1 MKILFTGGG
10 SGGHFYPIIAI
21 AEEIRHI
28 ADKERLIAP
37 SLYFMAPDPYDKG
50 LLFNNDIT
58 YIHVPAGKLRRYLSL
73 ANVFDFFK
81 TVWGI
86 LVALVTIFRIYPDV
100 IVGKGGFGS
109 FPVLIAAKL
118 WSIPVI
124 IHESD
129 SVPGR
134 VNRWAG
140 KFAKR
145 VAVSFAE
152 ASSFFPAGKVA
163 YIGNPVR
170 HELLK
175 TASVFPKDFTPEPGR
190 KTILVI
196 GGSLGS
202 VTMNEAIFKILPD
215 ILTKYNIIHQTGKQ
229 NIAELIARAS
239 VTLQNHPYKNAYHP
253 VGYIQANELSSIGQ
267 LVDLIISRSG
277 STIFEIALWKKPSI
291 LIPIADSNGDHQR
304 ENAYNYARSGASSII
319 EEYNLTSTILK
330 SEIEKLLDND
340 SKLAKMSEHAGR
352 FAKQDSAG
360 VIAREIIT
368 MALKHEK

>member
-28 ADKERLIAP
+28 ADRERLIAP

-134 VNRWAG
+134 VNQWAG

-152 ASSFFPAGKVA
+152 AASFFPADKVA
-163 YIGNPVR
+163 YVGNPVR

-202 VTMNEAIFKILPD
+202 VTINEAIFKILPD
-215 ILTKYNIIHQTGKQ
+215 LLTKYNIIHQTGKQ

-239 VTLQNHPYKNAYHP
+239 VTLQNHPHKDAYRP

-304 ENAYNYARSGASSII
+304 ENAYNYAQSGASSII
-319 EEYNLTSTILK
+319 EEYNLTSTILRN
-330 SEIEKLLDND
+330 EIEKLLGND
-340 SKLAKMSEHAGR
+340 TKLAEMSERAGK